1 MKGSIIS
8 ETNIL
13 HKGEYM
19 KRIVLF
25 VLTAIALICILVS
38 CGEKSD
44 FAYEKNKEG
53 EIVITGYNGEE
64 MNVIVPDT
72 INGKTVVAI
81 GEAAF
86 DASKIERIELPETVV
101 EIGRYA
107 FRRCGKLTEVTI
119 KGNVETIEAGTFNFC
134 SVLKKVT
141 LPDTV
146 KTIEDNA
153 FGVSAITEITLP
165 DSLVTLGDMVFYD
178 CRSLKAVKCG
188 KGLEAIGGGCFSGCT
203 SLTDI
208 TFNDSL
214 KTIGEMA
221 FAGCGFTSLDIPNG
235 VEVLEPTVF
244 AACTF
249 TEYTVSSGI
258 KTIKR
263 KAFAD
268 CKSLKKIYIP
278 ENVEKI
284 ETDAFSGTKDL
295 VICGVRDSEAE
306 IFADTYGFKF
316 EEYNFE

>member
-1 MKGSIIS
+1 
-8 ETNIL
+8 
-13 HKGEYM
+13 M
-19 KRIVLF
+19 KRRVLF
-25 VLTAIALICILVS
+25 FVFIVTALIITMSS

-44 FAYEKNKEG
+44 FIYEKVEG
-53 EIVITGYNGEE
+53 GIAITGYNGEK
-64 MNVIVPDT
+64 MKVVIPDT
-72 INGKTVVAI
+72 INEKKVVEI
-81 GEAAF
+81 SEGAF
-86 DASKIERIELPETVV
+86 DATLIESVVVPESVTK
-101 EIGRYA
+101 IGRYA
-107 FRRCGKLTEVTI
+107 FRRCGKLTDVTI

-134 SVLKKVT
+134 SVLKNVT

-153 FGVSAITEITLP
+153 FGVSAIAELTLP

-178 CRSLKAVKCG
+178 CRSLKTVMFG
-188 KGLEAIGGGCFSGCT
+188 DNVEVVGGACFSGCT
-203 SLTDI
+203 SLSDI
-208 TFNDSL
+208 TFNENL

-221 FAGCGFTSLDIPNG
+221 FAGCSFTSLDIPNS
-235 VEVLEPTVF
+235 VEVLETTVF

-278 ENVEKI
+278 ENVQEI
-284 ETDAFSGTKDL
+284 ENDAFSGTKDL
-295 VICGVRDSEAE
+295 IICGVRDSEAE

>member
-1 MKGSIIS
+1 
-8 ETNIL
+8 
-13 HKGEYM
+13 M
-19 KRIVLF
+19 KRRVLF
-25 VLTAIALICILVS
+25 LVLTAIALIITMSS

-44 FAYEKNKEG
+44 FSYESVEG
-53 EIVITGYNGEE
+53 GISITGYSGEE
-64 MNVIVPDT
+64 MNVVIPDT
-72 INGKTVVAI
+72 INEKKVVEI

-86 DASKIERIELPETVV
+86 DATLIESVVVPESVTK
-101 EIGRYA
+101 IGRYA
-107 FRRCGKLTEVTI
+107 FRRCGKLTDVTI

-134 SVLKKVT
+134 SVLKNVT

-153 FGVSAITEITLP
+153 FGVSAIAELTLP

-178 CRSLKAVKCG
+178 CRSLKSVKCG
-188 KGLEAIGGGCFSGCT
+188 KGLEAIGGACFSGCT
-203 SLTDI
+203 SLSEI
-208 TFNDSL
+208 TFNEAL
-214 KTIGEMA
+214 KSIGEMA
-221 FAGCGFTSLDIPNG
+221 FAGCSFTSLDIPNG
-235 VEVLEPTVF
+235 VEVLESTVF

-263 KAFAD
+263 QAFAD

-278 ENVEKI
+278 ENVQTI
-284 ETDAFSGTKDL
+284 EVEAFSGTKDL

-316 EEYNFE
+316 EEYNFG

>member
-1 MKGSIIS
+1 
-8 ETNIL
+8 
-13 HKGEYM
+13 M
-19 KRIVLF
+19 KRRVLF
-25 VLTAIALICILVS
+25 LVLTAIALICVLAS

-44 FAYEKNKEG
+44 FAYESVEG
-53 EIVITGYNGEE
+53 GIVIKGYSGED
-64 MNVIVPDT
+64 MSVDIPNT
-72 INGKTVVAI
+72 INGKKVVEI

-86 DASKIERIELPETVV
+86 DATLIESVVIPESVTKI
-101 EIGRYA
+101 GKYA
-107 FRRCGKLTEVTI
+107 FRRCGKLTDVTI
-119 KGNVETIEAGTFNFC
+119 KGNVETIETGTFNFC
-134 SVLKKVT
+134 SVLKNIT

-178 CRSLKAVKCG
+178 CRSLKSIKMG
-188 KGLEAIGGGCFSGCT
+188 EGLEVIGGACFSGCT
-203 SLTDI
+203 SLSDI

-214 KTIGEMA
+214 KSIGEMA
-221 FAGCGFTSLDIPNG
+221 FAGCLFTGLDIPYG
-235 VEVLEPTVF
+235 VEALESAVF
-244 AACTF
+244 AGCSF

-263 KAFAD
+263 QAFVD

-278 ENVEKI
+278 ETVEEI
-284 ETDAFSGTKDL
+284 EADAFSGTKDL

-316 EEYNFE
+316 EEYNFG